1 MLGGRPMK
9 CDLCGKKQ
17 AIWKNKRKNPTDGL
31 RYLCDGCMMAL
42 PNPVDRLDKYDY
54 VNKKK

>member
-1 MLGGRPMK
+1 MK